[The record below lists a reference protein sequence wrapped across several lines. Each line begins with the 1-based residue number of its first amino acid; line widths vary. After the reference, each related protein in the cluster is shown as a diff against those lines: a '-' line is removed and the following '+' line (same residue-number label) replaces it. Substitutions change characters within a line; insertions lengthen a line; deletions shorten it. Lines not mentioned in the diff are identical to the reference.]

1 VAAEDTR
8 HTRKLLAHL
17 GVSKPMISYWGEKEK
32 AKAGEV
38 MEKLD
43 EGFSVALVSD
53 AGTPGISDPGAVV
66 VRRAVEEGVR
76 VVPVPGPSA
85 LVAALS
91 VSGLP
96 TEEFVFIGFL
106 PSRQGQRQRALR
118 ELALE
123 GRTLVFYES
132 PHRLVDSLID
142 MEKAFGPRRAA
153 LFKELTKLHEEV
165 YRGSISEILDALEEA
180 VIAGEYVIVVEGRG
194 SETPSPEE
202 ALEEVSALMKKGI
215 GRKESVNAV
224 ASRYGLSKKELYA
237 RSLKA

>member
-1 VAAEDTR
+1 
-8 HTRKLLAHL
+8 
-17 GVSKPMISYWGEKEK
+17 MISYWGEKEK

-38 MEKLD
+38 LARLD
-43 EGFSVALVSD
+43 EGASVALVSD

-66 VRRAVEEGVR
+66 VRKAVEEGVR

-91 VSGLP
+91 VSGLS
-96 TEEFVFIGFL
+96 TEEFAFIGFL
-106 PSRQGQRQRALR
+106 PSRQGQRQKAL
-118 ELALE
+118 EALSLE

-132 PHRLVDSLID
+132 PHRVVDALID
-142 MEKAFGPRRAA
+142 MVKAFGPRRAA

-165 YRGSISEILDALEEA
+165 YRGSLTEILDALEEA
-180 VIAGEYVIVVEGRG
+180 VVAGEYVVVVEGKGR
-194 SETPSPEE
+194 EAPSPEE
-202 ALEEVSALMKKGI
+202 ALDEVSALMKKGI

-224 ASRYGLSKKELYA
+224 AARYGLSKKELYA